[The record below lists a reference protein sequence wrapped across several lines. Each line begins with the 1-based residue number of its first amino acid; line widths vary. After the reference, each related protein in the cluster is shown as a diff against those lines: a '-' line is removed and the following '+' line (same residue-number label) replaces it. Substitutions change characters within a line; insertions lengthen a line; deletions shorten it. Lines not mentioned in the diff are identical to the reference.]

1 MSVLRLFVSCQMI
14 LLFFFFLTIL
24 HLIICVHLNSW
35 PNTHPLLLSLI
46 VDFMK
51 NSPDLGNEPFDIED
65 LVNMGRMQGP

>member
-1 MSVLRLFVSCQMI
+1 M
-14 LLFFFFLTIL
+14 
-24 HLIICVHLNSW
+24 HLNSW
-35 PNTHPLLLSLI
+35 PNTHTLLLSVI